1 MSEATPRLWFL
12 PPVERWGSF
21 RVGFGVGLGL
31 LVGNLAAALVLGG
44 VDQLEIRF
52 AVNYSLGVGYSLA
65 VGCAALTSLRQGI
78 DGMQGV
84 DRLSSRGQGLASA
97 VGVTIAALP
106 AALSPMQMQMHPF
119 YWVLVAGNI
128 LFWILIV
135 PLFFVF
141 IRALWRLRRLGKVA
155 EVNLLESRPLAAF
168 GRAAAWIALFGA
180 GNSVI
185 FTLTIVVGR
194 TAGAQAELPSLVFQ
208 TVFLAAALYL
218 PLSGARVGIRAAKQ
232 AELDR
237 IAAELGHHG
246 NVLGEVDG
254 PDRVVR
260 LMAYRERIQAV
271 SEWPFG
277 VGTAPRA
284 LLYVALPLLSWIAAA
299 MVERSLDV
307 VLE

>member
-1 MSEATPRLWFL
+1 VSETTPRLWFL
-12 PPVERWGSF
+12 PPVERSGSF

-31 LVGNLAAALVLGG
+31 LVVNLAAGLALGPF
-44 VDQLEIRF
+44 DQLAIRF
-52 AVNYSLGVGYSLA
+52 ALNYSLGVGYSLA

-78 DGMQGV
+78 DGMEGV

-97 VGVTIAALP
+97 VGVAIAALP
-106 AALSPMQMQMHPF
+106 AALSPMLMQLYPF

-128 LFWILIV
+128 LFWILIT

-141 IRALWRLRRLGKVA
+141 ARALWRLRRLGKVA

-180 GNSVI
+180 GNAVI
-185 FTLTIVVGR
+185 FTLTIFVGR
-194 TAGAQAELPSLVFQ
+194 TSGAQAEVPSLVFQ
-208 TVFLAAALYL
+208 TLFLAAALYL

>member
-1 MSEATPRLWFL
+1 MSGATPRLWFL

-21 RVGFGVGLGL
+21 RVGFGAGLGL
-31 LVGNLAAALVLGG
+31 LVVYLAALLVLGG
-44 VDQLEIRF
+44 FAELGIRF
-52 AVNYSLGVGYSLA
+52 AVNYSLGVGFTLA
-65 VGCAALTSLRQGI
+65 VGCAALASLRQEI
-78 DGMQGV
+78 DGMEGV

-97 VGVTIAALP
+97 FGVAIAAAP
-106 AALSPMQMQMHPF
+106 AALYTSQIYPF
-119 YWVLVAGNI
+119 YWVLMAGNI
-128 LFWILIV
+128 LFWILIA
-135 PLFFVF
+135 PLMFVF

-180 GNSVI
+180 GNAVI
-185 FTLTIVVGR
+185 FTLTTVVGR
-194 TAGAQAELPSLVFQ
+194 LGEAEVPSLVFQ
-208 TVFLAAALYL
+208 TLFLAAALYL
-218 PLSGARVGIRAAKQ
+218 PLSGARIGIRAAKQ

>member
-12 PPVERWGSF
+12 SPVERWGSF

-31 LVGNLAAALVLGG
+31 LVVYLAAALVLGR
-44 VDQLEIRF
+44 VAQLEIRY
-52 AVNYSLGVGYSLA
+52 AVYYSLGVGFTLA
-65 VGCAALTSLRQGI
+65 VGCAALASLRQGI
-78 DGMQGV
+78 DGMEGV

-106 AALSPMQMQMHPF
+106 AALSPMQIDAF
-119 YWVLVAGNI
+119 RLLLYAGNI

-180 GNSVI
+180 GNAVI
-185 FTLTIVVGR
+185 FTLTTVVGR
-194 TAGAQAELPSLVFQ
+194 FGEAEVPSLVFQ
-208 TVFLAAALYL
+208 TLFLTAALYL

-260 LMAYRERIQAV
+260 LMAYRERIQSV

>member
-1 MSEATPRLWFL
+1 ME
-12 PPVERWGSF
+12 
-21 RVGFGVGLGL
+21 
-31 LVGNLAAALVLGG
+31 
-44 VDQLEIRF
+44 
-52 AVNYSLGVGYSLA
+52 
-65 VGCAALTSLRQGI
+65 
-78 DGMQGV
+78 GV

-97 VGVTIAALP
+97 VGVAIAAAP
-106 AALSPMQMQMHPF
+106 AALSPMQIDAF
-119 YWVLVAGNI
+119 RLGLYAGNI

-135 PLFFVF
+135 PLFHVF

-194 TAGAQAELPSLVFQ
+194 TAGAQAEIPSLVFQ

-237 IAAELGHHG
+237 IAAELGRHG